1 MGYRWK
7 NKIDVDEAIVVVMN
21 SLDQSKDLPGWLVHT
36 IQQSI
41 GDSDPEYVKYFY
53 EQIGEHA
60 PAAVEFFQGSC
71 VGN

>member
-7 NKIDVDEAIVVVMN
+7 DKIEVDEAIVVIMN
-21 SLDQSKDLPGWLVHT
+21 SLDQSETLPGWLVHT

-41 GDSDPEYVKYFY
+41 GDSDPEHVKYFY
-53 EQIGEHA
+53 AQIEGHA
-60 PAAVEFFQGSC
+60 PAAAKFFEGSC

>member
-7 NKIDVDEAIVVVMN
+7 NKTDVDEAIVVIMN
-21 SLDQSKDLPGWLVHT
+21 SLDQSEILPGWLVHT

-41 GDSDPEYVKYFY
+41 DDSDPEYVKYFY

-60 PAAVEFFQGSC
+60 PAGMKFFQGSC
-71 VGN
+71 VSN